1 MNPTDI
7 ATVPREVDGW
17 RLSRH
22 ARVRMAEMG
31 VTLAEVQA
39 CLSPSAVQVRSTT
52 YPGCMNRWHGRI
64 ALATNP
70 AERSIITML
79 WNRQPDAP
87 RFSRTDDPPSRP

>member
-1 MNPTDI
+1 
-7 ATVPREVDGW
+7 
-17 RLSRH
+17 
-22 ARVRMAEMG
+22 
-31 VTLAEVQA
+31 
-39 CLSPSAVQVRSTT
+39 
-52 YPGCMNRWHGRI
+52 MNRWHGRI